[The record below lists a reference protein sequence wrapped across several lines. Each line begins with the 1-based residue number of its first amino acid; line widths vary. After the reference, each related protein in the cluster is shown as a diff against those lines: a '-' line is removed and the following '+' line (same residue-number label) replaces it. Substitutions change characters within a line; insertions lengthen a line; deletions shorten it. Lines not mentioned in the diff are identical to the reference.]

1 MSEEIK
7 NPSLNVPRAM
17 LFSIL
22 INGVLGFG
30 MLVATLF
37 CIGNVDEVL
46 STPTG
51 FPFMA
56 IFQQAV
62 GSLSGASTMAAIITL
77 LHVCST
83 FSYVATAS
91 RMTWSFAR
99 DRGTPGWKYL
109 SKVRSSSRLDFEV
122 PLRCKIDKIYSTM
135 MVVG

>member
-7 NPSLNVPRAM
+7 NPSLNVPRAI

-22 INGVLGFG
+22 INGALGFG

-46 STPTG
+46 STPTD

-62 GSLSGASTMAAIITL
+62 GSLSGASTMAAIVTIL
-77 LHVCST
+77 NVCST

-109 SKVRSSSRLDFEV
+109 SKVCPSRRLDFEV
-122 PLRCKIDKIYSTM
+122 FLFCKIDEIYSTM